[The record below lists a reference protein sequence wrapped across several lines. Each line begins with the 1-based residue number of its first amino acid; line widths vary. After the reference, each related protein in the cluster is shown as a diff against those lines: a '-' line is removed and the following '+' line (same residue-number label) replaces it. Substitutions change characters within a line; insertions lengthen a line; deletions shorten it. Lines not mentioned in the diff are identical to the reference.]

1 MSDTPLSMYGL
12 AKCSTCVKAQQWLQQ
27 RGVQVGF
34 TDYREHPLPSDAL
47 LTYSR
52 AGRLGKTGESGL
64 DDLAQFARRAQ
75 NPGSDDEWLALIAEF
90 PALVRRPLVL
100 WPDGTVTT
108 GFTEK
113 KFRTPGGVIRSPV
126 CAGRSSEPLNT
137 NGISHAHPR

>member
-52 AGRLGKTGESGL
+52 ALGGWEKLVNRASMTWRNL
-64 DDLAQFARRAQ
+64 PDARK

-113 KFRTPGGVIRSPV
+113 KFLERL
-126 CAGRSSEPLNT
+126 A
-137 NGISHAHPR
+137 A